1 MALRHWFPI
10 CVLGI
15 AAACTWQPPE
25 TYPTPAAV
33 SIPASFGRVW
43 DAVIDHFA
51 EHNVPIKTIERA
63 SGIIATDAM
72 AVPLSLSTQYAD
84 CGSDALIGP
93 YTADLASYSIR
104 VQGDSSSSTVRVTM
118 SISSRGPA
126 GTCSSKGQYEKDL
139 IADIQ
144 SRTTRR

>member
-1 MALRHWFPI
+1 MTLRQWF
-10 CVLGI
+10 VLSVTGI
-15 AAACTWQPPE
+15 VSACTWQPPQ
-25 TYPTPAAV
+25 TYPAPAPV

-43 DAVIDHFA
+43 DAVVDHFA

-104 VQGDSSSSTVRVTM
+104 VQGDSSATTVRVTM
-118 SISSRGPA
+118 SITSRGPA
-126 GTCSSKGQYEKDL
+126 GTCSSKGQYEKEL
-139 IADIQ
+139 VADIQ
-144 SRTTRR
+144 HRTARR